1 MGNGTSTDQ
10 GSFTPYGLRDVDRT
24 DAEQRQHDWSN
35 PEDDNKLA
43 GAPDNEEINSLSTF
57 NRKDGLAPT
66 SHNGAQCG
74 AGSSLFES
82 TCSSLSKPLTPN
94 STDGFTH
101 LRTKEDIQED
111 GTPPNSPE
119 NSSPDSTPAKP
130 KKSTYTYGNA
140 SAGATACHAEE
151 RTVRGAE
158 EGLSS
163 LLLRSMRDD
172 QVQSPTISSQQE
184 RSLLLEPNV
193 RELAEFLRSPLPNY
207 NVREL
212 AGPPMNSLPSIGIQ
226 ELAEPQQRRH
236 HVAES
241 NNFYTGN
248 DNLPEVTEINRQP
261 EPIEIYPTAHRR
273 SEINNGFYYPPD
285 ISVQGNYVRGIVRV
299 SVGRDVPCQQYAD
312 ARLYQHGSS
321 GQQSHN
327 WPNSYLGDQ
336 HGNMYVCD
344 QEGNLYEAQLYTQ
357 PNRNTDAME
366 TTEVFHPR
374 NGEAEL
380 NHRGIC
386 DNMTT
391 GWPVIKPVSTR
402 TPTDHPTEL
411 FEPTRSVYHTARTK
425 REDSRYKKE
434 PSADIEVRTKERKIL
449 FGTSDSEDD
458 EAYEAKCCRTR
469 KTRTDAKVGET
480 QHLSR
485 RSKSPATRTDAKVS
499 KTQHLSRHPNGA
511 SKRAV
516 DPVNAKVS
524 LTRHSPA
531 KKSNSSSRSLRHR
544 TYSSRSQSRRR
555 SSTSTPRS
563 TSTQGRRRDYRRS
576 SSQKIS
582 RKKIEQGSSSSASSS
597 ENEEDILATPKHILK
612 PPKFDGQ
619 SSFETFMAQF
629 SNCAEHNKWNEA
641 QKLAYLHNLLE
652 KEAANV
658 LWDYGKDIIG
668 SLSGLMNI
676 LETRFGGKAVAHK
689 HQIELRNR
697 RRRPNETLQRVHSD
711 IRRLAALAYPS
722 VPPQMREEI
731 TCDHF
736 LDALRDPDFALKI
749 RERQPADLDSAL
761 RIALQL
767 EVWTEVTV
775 RLREAAKLEKGG
787 GRRVR
792 EISNKKPDPAIE
804 ALQKEMERIKKMVE
818 FAHGTPRN
826 PNNGGFPSNY
836 RQPNSIRHTAP
847 SSYHVGTAPVSAL
860 STPWSSCGLN
870 PANYGNSPSNF
881 ARPPGSYGMNRTGNF
896 YRPPNLTPRC
906 YRCIE
911 PENVQCHPLSNEGP
925 SSNRF
930 HRNDHLH
937 SSNRMSDL

>member
-1 MGNGTSTDQ
+1 MSGVYY
-10 GSFTPYGLRDVDRT
+10 PAGLNEDYNVLPSG
-24 DAEQRQHDWSN
+24 QRQV
-35 PEDDNKLA
+35 E
-43 GAPDNEEINSLSTF
+43 
-57 NRKDGLAPT
+57 
-66 SHNGAQCG
+66 
-74 AGSSLFES
+74 
-82 TCSSLSKPLTPN
+82 
-94 STDGFTH
+94 
-101 LRTKEDIQED
+101 
-111 GTPPNSPE
+111 
-119 NSSPDSTPAKP
+119 
-130 KKSTYTYGNA
+130 GNLLE
-140 SAGATACHAEE
+140 EE
-151 RTVRGAE
+151 RTQVEERPIVQFCGSTIPGCMVARPYSRIRQNSSVKKISAE
-158 EGLSS
+158 
-163 LLLRSMRDD
+163 
-172 QVQSPTISSQQE
+172 QT
-184 RSLLLEPNV
+184 
-193 RELAEFLRSPLPNY
+193 
-207 NVREL
+207 
-212 AGPPMNSLPSIGIQ
+212 
-226 ELAEPQQRRH
+226 
-236 HVAES
+236 
-241 NNFYTGN
+241 
-248 DNLPEVTEINRQP
+248 PEDRATE
-261 EPIEIYPTAHRR
+261 
-273 SEINNGFYYPPD
+273 
-285 ISVQGNYVRGIVRV
+285 
-299 SVGRDVPCQQYAD
+299 
-312 ARLYQHGSS
+312 
-321 GQQSHN
+321 
-327 WPNSYLGDQ
+327 
-336 HGNMYVCD
+336 
-344 QEGNLYEAQLYTQ
+344 
-357 PNRNTDAME
+357 
-366 TTEVFHPR
+366 
-374 NGEAEL
+374 
-380 NHRGIC
+380 
-386 DNMTT
+386 
-391 GWPVIKPVSTR
+391 
-402 TPTDHPTEL
+402 
-411 FEPTRSVYHTARTK
+411 FEPVGSVYHTARMK
-425 REDSRYKKE
+425 HEDSRYLDD
-434 PSADIEVRTKERKIL
+434 PSTDPELRTRERRIL
-449 FGTSDSEDD
+449 QYESEDSEDED
-458 EAYEAKCCRTR
+458 VSEPRRHQTGKTEA
-469 KTRTDAKVGET
+469 
-480 QHLSR
+480 
-485 RSKSPATRTDAKVS
+485 DAKVS

-818 FAHGTPRN
+818 FTHGTPRN